1 MTASDCEIVVYILDL
16 IHHGRNC
23 ELVQCSSCEKLAEI
37 VDVVRDLIFD
47 TDPVLD
53 ALIENRSRQPR
64 NKKERNI

>member
-23 ELVQCSSCEKLAEI
+23 GLVQYSSCEKSAEI

-47 TDPVLD
+47 ADPALD
-53 ALIENRSRQPR
+53 VSGAAISHVPTPS
-64 NKKERNI
+64 I